1 MTKPY
6 DVGLICGRFQ
16 TFHKGHEK
24 LVNTGLLLC
33 DRLLILVGS
42 AQECG
47 TERNPLNVTTRIKMI
62 KEVYGDNPNIMIY
75 GLADMT
81 NENDICHKW
90 GRYLLSNADRYIYKN
105 PDIMIYGNDDSRSDW
120 FDKKDLKNTTELI
133 INRAELPISAT
144 LLRNLMIADKRK
156 EWMELVNPK
165 LHKMY
170 DELRRE
176 LLGVPYYNSK
186 LVDTMA
192 ATKEIMDGVKIRKEQ
207 RISWYRDSDGKI
219 ITDEEYKNDCME
231 CECFCQEETVN
242 IPCNGER
249 TDCPYFKEV
258 DTSDYDKEIRDK
270 AIEELSCK
278 LMTYFADCQL
288 KEEGAI
294 VRDVLVG
301 VIERIDEITEQMKE
315 VGE

>member
-42 AQECG
+42 AQEYG

-62 KEVYGDNPNIMIY
+62 REVYGDNPNIMIY
-75 GLADMT
+75 GLSDMT
-81 NENDICHKW
+81 NENDICHEW
-90 GRYLLSNADRYIYKN
+90 GRYLLNNADRYIYKN
-105 PDIMIYGNDDSRSDW
+105 PDIMIYGNDESRSDW

-144 LLRNLMIADKRK
+144 LLRDLMISDKRK

-186 LVDTMA
+186 LIGEKVTPV
-192 ATKEIMDGVKIRKEQ
+192 TEEIFMDGIWKPGNGNSYMLACPVCGNSGFGEDAK
-207 RISWYRDSDGKI
+207 
-219 ITDEEYKNDCME
+219 
-231 CECFCQEETVN
+231 FCSKCGVRFDWTN
-242 IPCNGER
+242 
-249 TDCPYFKEV
+249 FKEV
-258 DTSDYDKEIRDK
+258 
-270 AIEELSCK
+270 
-278 LMTYFADCQL
+278 Q
-288 KEEGAI
+288 
-294 VRDVLVG
+294 
-301 VIERIDEITEQMKE
+301 
-315 VGE
+315 